1 MKKCIR
7 KFNFNL
13 LSMMMGK
20 VFHTRSIE
28 KLEASWIL
36 NPKGRLSFI
45 LLLAEFDCTIA
56 FDQFRCKHFEFLLT
70 LFFRSS
76 VRLTSSNINKL
87 KTKIF
92 DAGNIVEG
100 GEGDGFSYK
109 LEDSPPVLTLGLNS
123 TKNLSTRRAQNAIK
137 SRRRRSHHSRGFCG
151 EVYEYIVQMKIY
163 RDDV

>member
-20 VFHTRSIE
+20 VIHTRSTE
-28 KLEASWIL
+28 KLVASWIL
-36 NPKGRLSFI
+36 SQKGRSLLI
-45 LLLAEFDCTIA
+45 LLHAEFGCIV
-56 FDQFRCKHFEFLLT
+56 FFLSVSFFEFSLT

-123 TKNLSTRRAQNAIK
+123 IKNLSTRRAQNAIK

>member
-1 MKKCIR
+1 MNSKSERQVVVYFAACRIWLHT
-7 KFNFNL
+7 FF
-13 LSMMMGK
+13 LS
-20 VFHTRSIE
+20 V
-28 KLEASWIL
+28 
-36 NPKGRLSFI
+36 SF
-45 LLLAEFDCTIA
+45 
-56 FDQFRCKHFEFLLT
+56 FEFLLT
-70 LFFRSS
+70 LLFRSS

-123 TKNLSTRRAQNAIK
+123 IKNLSTRRAQNAIK